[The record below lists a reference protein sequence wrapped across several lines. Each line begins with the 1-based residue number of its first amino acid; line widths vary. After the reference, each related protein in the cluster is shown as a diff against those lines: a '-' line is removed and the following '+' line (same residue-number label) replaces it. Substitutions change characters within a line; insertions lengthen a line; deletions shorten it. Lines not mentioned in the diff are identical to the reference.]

1 MGWSKGYLPRNDRD
15 AQSIRIKRYRKMR
28 VKDLIGTKDFY
39 KKVFAIALPIMLQ
52 NGISNFVGLLDNI
65 MVGKLGTEQMSGV
78 SIVNQLQFIFF
89 LCMFGAIGGTGIF
102 TAQFFGQKNDEGV
115 RHTFR
120 FKYILG
126 FIILALFLCIFL
138 FFDKQLISLYLH
150 EGSAEGDLLAT
161 LNFGRTYMTIMVIG
175 LIPCLFE
182 NVYSSTLRECGE
194 TVIPMIASVAAVFI
208 NLVLNYVLIFGHFG
222 APVLGVAGA
231 AYATNISR
239 FIQAIIVIAWTHTHA
254 QKYSFIIGAYKTF
267 KVPMQLVRNM
277 LAMAAPLIMNETL
290 WSAGI
295 AAMTQIYSRRGLSV
309 VAALN
314 INSTINNVF
323 NIAFIAMGDSVAIL
337 VGQLLG
343 AGKLKE
349 AKETSYRIITFS
361 VVMCLF
367 IGTALYLFA
376 PIFPNVF
383 NTTQEVKDIASGL
396 IKVSAVLMPVNAF
409 LHATYFT
416 IRSGGKTLITFL
428 FDSGFLWVISVP
440 LAIALVNLTAWS
452 IILIFFLVEGTN
464 IIKSFIGWLIM
475 RSGVWMQNIVGD
487 KDC

>member
-1 MGWSKGYLPRNDRD
+1 MKFR
-15 AQSIRIKRYRKMR
+15 
-28 VKDLIGTKDFY
+28 DLIGTKDFY
-39 KKVFAIALPIMLQ
+39 KKVFAVALPIMLQ

-89 LCMFGAIGGTGIF
+89 LCMFGALGGTGIF

-115 RHTFR
+115 RNTFR

-126 FIILALFLCIFL
+126 FIIVALFMVVFIFC
-138 FFDKQLISLYLH
+138 DKQLISLYLH
-150 EGSAEGDLLAT
+150 EGSSEGNLNAT
-161 LNFGRTYMTIMVIG
+161 LEFGRTYMAIMVIG
-175 LIPCLFE
+175 LIPVLFE

-208 NLVLNYVLIFGHFG
+208 NLFLNYVLIFGHFG

-239 FIQAIIVIAWTHTHA
+239 VIQAAIVMIWTHTHSE
-254 QKYSFIIGAYKTF
+254 KHTFIIGAYRTI

-277 LAMAAPLIMNETL
+277 LIMATPLIVNETM
-290 WSAGI
+290 WAAGI

-323 NIAFIAMGDSVAIL
+323 NIAFIAMGDAVAIL

-349 AKETSYRIITFS
+349 AKETAYRIIAFS
-361 VVMCLF
+361 VVMCLG

-376 PIFPNVF
+376 PVFPNVF
-383 NTTQEVKDIASGL
+383 NTTQDVKELASGF

-416 IRSGGKTLITFL
+416 IRSGGKTVITFL
-428 FDSGFLWVISVP
+428 FDSVFLWVISVP
-440 LAIALVNLTAWS
+440 LALALVKFTVWS
-452 IILIFFLVEGTN
+452 IVLIFFLVEGMN

-475 RSGVWMQNIVGD
+475 RSGVWMQNIVGE
-487 KDC
+487 KA